1 MSGNILRGGDQMKK
15 FIVKYGH
22 ILSAF
27 ALVVT
32 TFASNRTC
40 NYILYERKLP
50 ESAKRLRKF

>member
-1 MSGNILRGGDQMKK
+1 MKK

-40 NYILYERKLP
+40 YLILYERKLP

>member
-1 MSGNILRGGDQMKK
+1 MKN

-40 NYILYERKLP
+40 GFILYERKLP

>member
-1 MSGNILRGGDQMKK
+1 MKN

-22 ILSAF
+22 ILAAF
-27 ALVVT
+27 AVVIT